1 MTSVLDKNYLPTY
14 NVWYAGAGVSNKVLV
29 YSSSVKDKVGK
40 DYDFHYIDDESYY
53 IDIIDDDDE

>member
-14 NVWYAGAGVSNKVLV
+14 NIWCAGAGVSNKVLI

-40 DYDFHYIDDESYY
+40 EYDFHN

>member
-1 MTSVLDKNYLPTY
+1 MIIVWLHTTY
-14 NVWYAGAGVSNKVLV
+14 GAGVSNKVLI
-29 YSSSVKDKVGK
+29 YSSSVKDKVDK